1 MKRLLLVSS
10 LLLSSP
16 LLSAVEQTFTIE
28 LGGIQT
34 GQTLPTAQVFNGFG
48 CEGHNISPA
57 IRWKNAP
64 AGTKSFALTMY
75 DPDAPTGS
83 GWWHWVVFNIPA
95 TINYLPE
102 NFGNPAQPTKLEAL
116 KTITQSRTDFGTAG
130 YGGPCPPVGH
140 GAHRYIFTI
149 YALKTDKLDVKA
161 EAPAAM
167 VGYFIHANQ
176 LASAKIETKFERK

>member
-1 MKRLLLVSS
+1 MKRVLLAAGF
-10 LLLSSP
+10 LLSSP
-16 LLSAVEQTFTIE
+16 ILFAAENAFTVE
-28 LGGIQT
+28 LGGIQA
-34 GQTLPTAQVFNGFG
+34 GQTLPMTQVFNGFG
-48 CEGHNISPA
+48 CQGKNISPA

-95 TINYLPE
+95 TVTQLPE
-102 NFGNPAQPTKLEAL
+102 NFGAPMQPQPETL
-116 KTITQSRTDFGTAG
+116 KSVTQSRTDFGTAG

-140 GAHRYIFTI
+140 GAHRYVFTLH
-149 YALKTDKLDVKA
+149 ALKTEKLDVKA
-161 EAPAAM
+161 DAPAAM

-176 LASAKIETKFERK
+176 LAHARIETKFERK